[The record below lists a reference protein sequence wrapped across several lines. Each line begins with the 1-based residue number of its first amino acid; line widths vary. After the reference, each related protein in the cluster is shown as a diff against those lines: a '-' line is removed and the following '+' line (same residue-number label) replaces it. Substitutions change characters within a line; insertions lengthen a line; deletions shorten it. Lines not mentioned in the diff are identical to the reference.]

1 MAIELVT
8 KYSKYVD
15 ELFTQESKHEEV
27 TNKDFDWTGAKT
39 VKVYKVSTADM
50 NDYGRTGAA
59 SGNWSRYGAVADLD
73 ATTET
78 LTLSKDRSFTFCID
92 KLDQDETGDA
102 LEAASA
108 LARQQREVVIPEIDA
123 YVFKEM
129 VDNAGKTEAEDLTA
143 ANVYDAIT
151 DASEYLDDHKVPD
164 TGRALVVTPAVYKLM
179 KKNSDIIQAMSSDVK
194 EELRSRGVIAMLDG
208 MKVIKVTS
216 ATMPENFDFMVCH
229 PVATVAPIKLE
240 TYKVHEDAPGI
251 SGALVEGRICYDA
264 FVLDN
269 KVDAIFVHTEEAG
282 A

>member
-15 ELFTQESKHEEV
+15 ELFSQESKHEEV
-27 TNKDFDWTGAKT
+27 TNKDFDWTGSKT
-39 VKVYKVSTADM
+39 VKVYKISTADM

-59 SGNWSRYGAVADLD
+59 AGNWSRYGAVNDLD
-73 ATTET
+73 ATTESMT
-78 LTLSKDRSFTFCID
+78 LRKDRSFTFCID
-92 KLDQDETGDA
+92 RLDQDETGDA

-129 VDNAGKTEAEDLTA
+129 VDNAGKTEAEDLTDV
-143 ANVYDAIT
+143 NVYDAIS

-269 KVDAIFVHTEEAG
+269 KVDAIFVHTEAG

>member
-39 VKVYKVSTADM
+39 VKVYKVGTADM

-78 LTLSKDRSFTFCID
+78 LTLTKDRSFTFCID

-108 LARQQREVVIPEIDA
+108 LARQQREVIIPEIDA
-123 YVFKEM
+123 YVFAEM
-129 VDNAGKTEAEDLTA
+129 VENAGKTESGTVTA
-143 ANVYDAIT
+143 ANVYDLIVAAT
-151 DASEYLDDHKVPD
+151 EYQDEKKVPD
-164 TGRALVVTPAVYKLM
+164 SGRVLVVTPAVYRAM
-179 KKNSDIIQAMSSDVK
+179 KQNDDILKAISSDVK
-194 EELRSRGVIAMLDG
+194 DELRSRGVIAMLDG
-208 MKVIKVTS
+208 MKVIKVTA
-216 ATMPENFDFMVCH
+216 ATMPANFAFMLAH
-229 PVATVAPIKLE
+229 PSATVAPVKLE

-251 SGALVEGRICYDA
+251 SGSLVEGRICYDA

-269 KVDAIFVHTEEAG
+269 KADAIYVYGPTG

>member
-8 KYSKYVD
+8 KYNKYVD

-27 TNKDFDWTGAKT
+27 TNKDFEWSGAKT
-39 VKVYKVSTADM
+39 VKVYKVSTAAM

-78 LTLSKDRSFTFCID
+78 LTLTKDRSFTFCID

-108 LARQQREVVIPEIDA
+108 LARQQREVIIPEIDS
-123 YVFKEM
+123 YVFGEM
-129 VDNAGKTEAEDLTA
+129 VDNAGKTESGTVTA
-143 ANVYDAIT
+143 ANVYDLIVAAT
-151 DASEYLDDHKVPD
+151 EYQDEKKVPD
-164 TGRALVVTPAVYKLM
+164 NGRVLVVTPEVYRLM
-179 KKNSDIIQAMSSDVK
+179 KQNDDILKAISTDVK
-194 EELRSRGVIAMLDG
+194 DELRSRGVIAMLDG
-208 MKVIKVTS
+208 MKVIKVTA
-216 ATMPENFDFMVCH
+216 ATMPTNFAFMVAH
-229 PVATVAPIKLE
+229 PVATVAPVKLE
-240 TYKVHEDAPGI
+240 SYKVHEDAPGI
-251 SGALVEGRICYDA
+251 SGSLVEGRICYDA

-269 KVDAIFVHTEEAG
+269 KADAIYVYGPTG

>member
-27 TNKDFDWTGAKT
+27 TNKDFDWTGSKT

-50 NDYGRTGAA
+50 NDYGRNGAA

-73 ATTET
+73 ATTESMT
-78 LTLSKDRSFTFCID
+78 LRKDRSFTFCID

-151 DASEYLDDHKVPD
+151 DGSEYLDDKKVPD

-179 KKNSDIIQAMSSDVK
+179 KKNDDIIKAMSSDVK

-269 KVDAIFVHTEEAG
+269 KVDAIYVHTEAG